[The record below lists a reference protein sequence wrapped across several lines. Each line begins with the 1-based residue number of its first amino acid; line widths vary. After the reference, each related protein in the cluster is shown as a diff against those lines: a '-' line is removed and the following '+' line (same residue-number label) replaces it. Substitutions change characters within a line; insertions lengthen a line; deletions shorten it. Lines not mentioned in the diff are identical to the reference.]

1 MAERI
6 QNLKIEIYEKELDRK
21 QMELSNLQLQIRPH
35 FLLNTFNLIYT
46 LAQRGQEKDVQQVI
60 LYLSDYFRYLFRS
73 GRNLEIFE
81 KEQHLI
87 EAYIGTA
94 KVRYPGAIEADYE
107 YDPEI
112 AFVRVPPLLLHNF
125 VENIVKYAIS
135 PGKVTHLS
143 IVGQYEDGMVSFMIM
158 DDGDGMT
165 EEQVEELDRSM
176 REPRKD
182 GLHIGYANSLKR
194 LRYSYGE
201 KADIEISS
209 EPGEGVCVTVT
220 FPYDLEEENEPFDS
234 E

>member
-1 MAERI
+1 MKQLLTGDEAVARGA
-6 QNLKIEIYEKELDRK
+6 YEAGV
-21 QMELSNLQLQIRPH
+21 S
-35 FLLNTFNLIYT
+35 Y
-46 LAQRGQEKDVQQVI
+46 A
-60 LYLSDYFRYLFRS
+60 S
-73 GRNLEIFE
+73 
-81 KEQHLI
+81 
-87 EAYIGTA
+87 A
-94 KVRYPGAIEADYE
+94 YPGT
-107 YDPEI
+107 PSTEI
-112 AFVRVPPLLLHNF
+112 L
-125 VENIVKYAIS
+125 ENIVKYAIS
-135 PGKVTHLS
+135 PGKVTHIS

-158 DDGDGMT
+158 DDGGGMT